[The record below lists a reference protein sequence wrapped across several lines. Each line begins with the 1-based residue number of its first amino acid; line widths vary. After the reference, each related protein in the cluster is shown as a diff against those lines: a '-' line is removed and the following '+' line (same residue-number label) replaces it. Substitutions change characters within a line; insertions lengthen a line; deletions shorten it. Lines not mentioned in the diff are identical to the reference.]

1 MPALVE
7 LGSSN
12 HLLTRFPTNPFSSQ
26 SQGEASE
33 GLVALWLV
41 EGLCQEGNFGGL
53 NPLLVE
59 HGKPLDAT
67 LESQLRLQAEAQ
79 VAYRRWWSLTR
90 GMDRLD
96 AMALD
101 PLEDTG
107 LAWYGS
113 VRR

>member
-1 MPALVE
+1 MSSLRGPDHKDTLTSWGNLGAALAHQP
-7 LGSSN
+7 G
-12 HLLTRFPTNPFSSQ
+12 R
-26 SQGEASE
+26 QG
-33 GLVALWLV
+33 
-41 EGLCQEGNFGGL
+41 
-53 NPLLVE
+53 
-59 HGKPLDAT
+59 
-67 LESQLRLQAEAQ
+67 EAQ